1 MVIFVLLHLFNAL
14 CFRAKKIVG
23 SPPVLPL
30 ASLLNV
36 KAAVVLGRSKREIPI
51 QQSMTQS
58 LKLLFHTDVLMTF
71 EIKKRAKGY
80 DFRQCT
86 LQLQGKKWLQRSL
99 SIPGNGSLAHGI
111 SQRTLSSAQAS
122 GAVPAPLTE
131 VIHPALS

>member
-71 EIKKRAKGY
+71 EIKK
-80 DFRQCT
+80 
-86 LQLQGKKWLQRSL
+86 KKRERKRGRKERERERSL
-99 SIPGNGSLAHGI
+99 GQEKLISGS
-111 SQRTLSSAQAS
+111 
-122 GAVPAPLTE
+122 VPCQQVSLDLVLQCWTMLTF
-131 VIHPALS
+131 SCS

>member
-71 EIKKRAKGY
+71 EIKKKKEREREKGEREREKPGAREAY
-80 DFRQCT
+80 FRF
-86 LQLQGKKWLQRSL
+86 
-99 SIPGNGSLAHGI
+99 
-111 SQRTLSSAQAS
+111 SALPAS
-122 GAVPAPLTE
+122 F
-131 VIHPALS
+131 S